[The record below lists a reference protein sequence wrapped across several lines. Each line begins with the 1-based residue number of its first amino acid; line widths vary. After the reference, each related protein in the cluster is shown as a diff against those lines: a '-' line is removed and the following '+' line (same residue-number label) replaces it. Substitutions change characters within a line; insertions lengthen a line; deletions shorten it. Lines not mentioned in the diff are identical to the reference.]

1 MKRFI
6 LPLIGIVAAS
16 GAAYSIA
23 RTTPHRERTDPPS
36 QPPVSDYSDT
46 VAAVGV
52 IEASTEN
59 IAVGTPI
66 SGTVPKV
73 YVRAGDAVKEGDPLF
88 ELDTRHLRAELEVRR
103 QARAVAG
110 SRTRVAKARLDDLRR
125 QLAFAEQVKD
135 KRAIS
140 SEELS
145 RRRSAV
151 ETAEAEY
158 SESQA
163 QVAAADAEVRATA
176 VEIER
181 STVRAPIDAEVLQVK
196 LRVGEF
202 AVAGPATSPLI
213 LLGRSKPLH
222 VRVDVDEHEGWRVRA
237 GATAIGRMRGN
248 SEMKTPLS
256 FVRFEPYVVPKKSLT
271 GDSTERV
278 DTRVLQV
285 IYKVERDD
293 LPLFVGEQLDVF
305 IDGAQAK
312 PNGLVAEK
320 REAPK

>member
-1 MKRFI
+1 MKRFL
-6 LPLIGIVAAS
+6 LPLIGFLAA
-16 GAAYSIA
+16 GWAAYSIA
-23 RTTPHRERTDPPS
+23 RTTPRRERTDPPS
-36 QPPVSDYSDT
+36 RPPVSDFRDT

-59 IAVGTPI
+59 IAIGTPL

-73 YVRAGDAVKEGDPLF
+73 FVRAGDAVRSGDPLF
-88 ELDTRHLRAELEVRR
+88 ELDTRHLRAELDVRR
-103 QARAVAG
+103 QTRAVAD
-110 SRTRVAKARLDDLRR
+110 SRARVTEAHLDDLRR

-140 SEELS
+140 SEEMS

-151 ETAEAEY
+151 KTAEAER
-158 SESQA
+158 SEAQA
-163 QVAAADAEVRATA
+163 QVAAADAQVRAIA

-181 STVRAPIDAEVLQVK
+181 STVRSPIDAEVLQVK

-202 AVAGPATSPLI
+202 AAAAPGATPLV

-222 VRVDVDEHEGWRVRA
+222 VRVDVDEHEGWRVQA
-237 GATAIGRMRGN
+237 DATAVGRVRGN
-248 SEMKTPLS
+248 AELKTPLT
-256 FVRFEPYVVPKKSLT
+256 FVRFEPFVVPKRSLT

-305 IDGAQAK
+305 IDAGR
-312 PNGLVAEK
+312 VAL
-320 REAPK
+320 R

>member
-1 MKRFI
+1 
-6 LPLIGIVAAS
+6 LIGILAA
-16 GAAYSIA
+16 GWATFSIA
-23 RTTPHRERTDPPS
+23 KTTPRRESTLPPS
-36 QPPVSDYSDT
+36 QPPVSDFHDT

-59 IAVGTPI
+59 IAIGTPL
-66 SGTVPKV
+66 SGIVPKV
-73 YVRAGDAVKEGDPLF
+73 FVRAGDAVKPGDPLF
-88 ELDTRHLRAELEVRR
+88 ELDTRQLRAELEVRK
-103 QARAVAG
+103 QALAVAG
-110 SRTRVAKARLDDLRR
+110 SRARVADARLEDLRR

-151 ETAEAEY
+151 QTAEAEQA
-158 SESQA
+158 EARA
-163 QVAAADAEVRATA
+163 QVAAAGAQVRATA
-176 VEIER
+176 VEIGR
-181 STVRAPIDAEVLQVK
+181 STVRSPIEAEVLQVK

-202 AVAGPATSPLI
+202 AAAAPGASPLI

-222 VRVDVDEHEGWRVRA
+222 VRVDVDEHEGWRVHA
-237 GATAIGRMRGN
+237 GATAVGRMRGN
-248 SEMKTPLS
+248 AELKSPLS
-256 FVRFEPYVVPKKSLT
+256 FVRFEPFVVPKRSLT

-278 DTRVLQV
+278 DTRVLQI

-305 IDGAQAK
+305 IDAGK
-312 PNGLVAEK
+312 VAL
-320 REAPK
+320 R

>member
-1 MKRFI
+1 MKRYV
-6 LPLIGIVAAS
+6 LPLIGILAA
-16 GAAYSIA
+16 GWATFSIA
-23 RTTPHRERTDPPS
+23 KTTPRRESTLPPS
-36 QPPVSDYSDT
+36 QPPVSDFHDT

-59 IAVGTPI
+59 IAIGTPL
-66 SGTVPKV
+66 SGIVPKV
-73 YVRAGDAVKEGDPLF
+73 FVRAGDAVKPGDPLF
-88 ELDTRHLRAELEVRR
+88 ELDTRQLRAELEVRK
-103 QARAVAG
+103 QALAVAG
-110 SRTRVAKARLDDLRR
+110 SRARVADARLEDLRR

-151 ETAEAEY
+151 QTAEAEQA
-158 SESQA
+158 EARA
-163 QVAAADAEVRATA
+163 QVAAAGAQVRATA
-176 VEIER
+176 VEIGR
-181 STVRAPIDAEVLQVK
+181 STVRSPIEAEVLQVK

-202 AVAGPATSPLI
+202 AAAAPGASPLI

-222 VRVDVDEHEGWRVRA
+222 VRVDVDEHEGWRVHA
-237 GATAIGRMRGN
+237 GATAVGRMRGN
-248 SEMKTPLS
+248 AELKSPLS
-256 FVRFEPYVVPKKSLT
+256 FVRFEPFVVPKRSLT

-278 DTRVLQV
+278 DTRVLQI

-305 IDGAQAK
+305 IDAGK
-312 PNGLVAEK
+312 VAL
-320 REAPK
+320 R

>member
-1 MKRFI
+1 MKRYV
-6 LPLIGIVAAS
+6 LPLIGILAA
-16 GAAYSIA
+16 GWATFSIA
-23 RTTPHRERTDPPS
+23 KTTPRRESTLPPS
-36 QPPVSDYSDT
+36 QPPVSDFHDT

-59 IAVGTPI
+59 IAIGTPL
-66 SGTVPKV
+66 SGIVPKV
-73 YVRAGDAVKEGDPLF
+73 FVRAGDAVKPGDPLF
-88 ELDTRHLRAELEVRR
+88 ELDTRQLRAELEVRK
-103 QARAVAG
+103 QALGVAG
-110 SRTRVAKARLDDLRR
+110 SRARVADARLEDLRR

-151 ETAEAEY
+151 QTAEAEQA
-158 SESQA
+158 ETRA
-163 QVAAADAEVRATA
+163 QVAAAAAQVRATA

-181 STVRAPIDAEVLQVK
+181 SAVRSPIEAEVLQVK

-202 AVAGPATSPLI
+202 AAAAPGASPLI

-222 VRVDVDEHEGWRVRA
+222 VRVDVDEHEGWRVHA
-237 GATAIGRMRGN
+237 GATAVGRMRGN
-248 SEMKTPLS
+248 AELKSPLS
-256 FVRFEPYVVPKKSLT
+256 FVRFEPFVVPKRSLT

-278 DTRVLQV
+278 DTRVLQI

-305 IDGAQAK
+305 IDAGK
-312 PNGLVAEK
+312 VAL
-320 REAPK
+320 R